1 MTKQE
6 GGCLNFLI
14 TLDIVLFVISMIA
27 NNFFVFGVCNGIAIA
42 ALIAIAIM
50 EGNRRLPS

>member
-6 GGCLNFLI
+6 SGCLKFLI

-27 NNFFVFGVCNGIAIA
+27 SNFFVFGVCNVAAIV